1 MGPVGKR
8 SHAAIIDLTG
18 DDDSTTPSKHPRHG
32 SSSSA
37 RKCRP
42 GQPSSPKPLAA
53 SSQAPS
59 STQFYEVDDPNS
71 RALNQSDNSPQLELY
86 GTLDVKIVGCRYYN
100 GIVSPGELT
109 ICRRE
114 PTNPYDVNAIR
125 VDNVQGAQ
133 IGHFPRKIV
142 EKLAPYI
149 DANDIAIE
157 AKIMGEKQT
166 FDCPAKMFIFGTSD
180 PLARAQLENRLK
192 NDKLLKA
199 TQLKQTKRESELR
212 RLPLEITGTSTQS
225 LKNMRP
231 GQKNPLVAMESLIEQ
246 SQVVKARSTDDLVKS
261 LAMDEEALSALPCAD
276 QPQELKSQLLP
287 YQLQGLA
294 WLVKKENPEFPVT
307 GSDENTQLWKVDAK
321 GRYRNL
327 ATEFTTADA
336 PKLLSG
342 GILADDMGLG
352 KTLQIIGL
360 ILTGGPGPTLIV
372 APMTVMSNWSQQIE
386 NHVYEDER
394 PSVYIHHGPSRL
406 RDSEEV
412 ESYGVVITTYGT
424 MTSEGSKGPL
434 SKIQW
439 RRVVLDEGHTI
450 RNSDTLTALAAC
462 ELKATSRW
470 VLSGTPIVN
479 NIRDLYSLLKFLKIT
494 GGLESLEVFRSVIE
508 RGLSYGDSRAES
520 LLQALMG
527 DLCLRRNKS
536 MKFVD
541 LKLPPKTHYVHRI
554 AFTEAEQKK
563 YDALLCE
570 AKGVLN
576 DIRKNPKTIQH
587 GGFTSVLERLLRL
600 RQMCCH
606 WTLCKERVKAVLS
619 ILEGQKVVE
628 LTPENRQ
635 ILEEA
640 LRLLVESQDDCA
652 VCLDTLDDPV
662 ITHCKHAFCRKCIMQ
677 VVEVQHRCPLC
688 RTELGE
694 DKLVEPAKE
703 DNGRSVQVDDM
714 DESAGSSKTDALLKI
729 LDGTLLKNSSSK
741 VIIFSQ
747 WTSFLNV
754 IQRQLEEHTTYGYT
768 RIDGTMKP
776 VARDDAMRKLETDP
790 DTRILLASLGVC
802 SVGLNLVAADT
813 VILADSWWAP
823 AIEDQAIDRV
833 HRLGQ
838 TRPTTVWRLVME
850 DTVEERVLDV
860 QSEKRDLVSKAFQEK
875 GKKTKAKETRMADI
889 MKLLG

>member
-1 MGPVGKR
+1 MGSNRKR
-8 SHAAIIDLTG
+8 THSATIDLTG
-18 DDDSTTPSKHPRHG
+18 DDDSTTPSKHPRNAP
-32 SSSSA
+32 SSSA
-37 RKCRP
+37 SNSRSGEPPSRK
-42 GQPSSPKPLAA
+42 SLAT
-53 SSQAPS
+53 SNQAPS
-59 STQFYEVDDPNS
+59 STQLYEVDDPNS
-71 RALNQSDNSPQLELY
+71 RALNQSDNSPELELY
-86 GTLDVKIVGCRYYN
+86 GSLDVKIVGCRYYN

-125 VDNVQGAQ
+125 VDNVQGVQ

-142 EKLAPYI
+142 EKLAPYV
-149 DANDIAIE
+149 DANEIAIE
-157 AKIMGEKQT
+157 AKIMGEKAT
-166 FDCPAKMFIFGTSD
+166 FDCPAKIFIFGTSE
-180 PLARAQLENRLK
+180 PLARAQLETRLK
-192 NDKLLKA
+192 NDKLVNA

-231 GQKNPLVAMESLIEQ
+231 GQQNPQEAMEKLIGQ
-246 SQVVKARSTDDLVKS
+246 SQVIKARSGDDLVKS
-261 LAMDEEALSALPCAD
+261 FAMNEEALSALPCTD
-276 QPQELKSQLLP
+276 QPQGLKSQLLP

-294 WLVKKENPEFPVT
+294 WLTKKENPEFPEQ
-307 GSDENTQLWKVDAK
+307 GSDDNTQLWKVDAR

-327 ATEFTTADA
+327 ATEFTTAKA
-336 PKLLSG
+336 PKLISG

-352 KTLQIIGL
+352 KTLQIISL
-360 ILTGGPGPTLIV
+360 ILTGGSGPTLIV
-372 APMTVMSNWSQQIE
+372 APMTVMSNWSQQIK
-386 NHVYEDER
+386 NHVYENAR
-394 PSVYIHHGPSRL
+394 PSVYVHHGSSRCK
-406 RDSEEV
+406 DPKEV
-412 ESYGVVITTYGT
+412 GSHGVVITTYGT
-424 MTSEGSKGPL
+424 MTSERHNGPL
-434 SKIQW
+434 CKVQW

-450 RNSDTLTALAAC
+450 RNSTTQTAEAAC

-479 NIRDLYSLLKFLKIT
+479 SILDLHSLLKFLKIT
-494 GGLESLEVFRSVIE
+494 GGLESLEVFRSVIQ
-508 RGLSYGDSRAES
+508 RGLSFGDSRAES

-527 DLCLRRNKS
+527 DLCLRRNKN

-554 AFTEAEQKK
+554 TFTDAEQKK
-563 YDALLCE
+563 YDAVLSE
-570 AKGVLN
+570 AKGVLD
-576 DIRKNPKTIQH
+576 DIRKNPRTSQN

-606 WTLCKERVKAVLS
+606 WTLCKGRVKDVLS
-619 ILEGQKVVE
+619 LLEEQKVVD

-677 VVEVQHRCPLC
+677 VVGVQHKCPLC
-688 RTELGE
+688 RTELSE

-703 DNGRSVQVDDM
+703 DVDSSVQVDDF
-714 DESAGSSKTDALLKI
+714 DELAGSSKTDALLKI
-729 LDGTLLKNSSSK
+729 LDGTLLKNPSSK

-754 IQRQLEEHTTYGYT
+754 IQQQLGHTTYGYA

-776 VARDDAMRKLETDP
+776 AARDDAMKKLETDP

-838 TRPTTVWRLVME
+838 TRATTVWRLVME
-850 DTVEERVLDV
+850 GTVEERVLDI
-860 QSEKRDLVSKAFQEK
+860 QAEKRDLVSKAFQEK

-889 MKLLG
+889 MRLLG

>member
-1 MGPVGKR
+1 MGPSRKR
-8 SHAAIIDLTG
+8 SHSAIIDLTG
-18 DDDSTTPSKHPRHG
+18 DDDSTTPNKHPRNRP
-32 SSSSA
+32 SSSTSKS
-37 RKCRP
+37 RS
-42 GQPSSPKPLAA
+42 GQTSSQNSLAT

-71 RALNQSDNSPQLELY
+71 RALNQSDNSPELELY
-86 GTLDVKIVGCRYYN
+86 GSLDVRIVGCRYYN

-149 DANDIAIE
+149 DANDIVIE
-157 AKIMGEKQT
+157 AKIMGEKT
-166 FDCPAKMFIFGTSD
+166 AFDCPAKIFVFGTSE
-180 PLARAQLENRLK
+180 PLARAQLEARLK
-192 NDKLLKA
+192 NDKLIKA

-212 RLPLEITGTSTQS
+212 RLPLKITGTSTQS

-231 GQKNPLVAMESLIEQ
+231 GQQNPLETMENLIEQ
-246 SQVVKARSTDDLVKS
+246 SKVVKARSGDDLVKS
-261 LAMDEEALSALPCAD
+261 FAMDEEALSALPCAD

-294 WLVKKENPEFPVT
+294 WLTKKENPEFPDR
-307 GSDENTQLWKVDAK
+307 GSDNNTQLWKVDAR

-327 ATEFTTADA
+327 ATEFTTAKA

-352 KTLQIIGL
+352 KTLQIISL

-394 PSVYIHHGPSRL
+394 PSVYIHHGTSRSK
-406 RDSEEV
+406 DPEEV
-412 ESYGVVITTYGT
+412 GSYGVVITTYGT
-424 MTSEGSKGPL
+424 MTSERSSGPL

-450 RNSDTLTALAAC
+450 RNSATHTAEAAC

-470 VLSGTPIVN
+470 ILSGTPIVN
-479 NIRDLYSLLKFLKIT
+479 NIRDLYSSLKFLKIT
-494 GGLESLEVFRSVIE
+494 GGLESLEIFRSVIE
-508 RGLSYGDSRAES
+508 RGLSFGDPRAES

-527 DLCLRRNKS
+527 DLCLRRNKT

-554 AFTEAEQKK
+554 AFTEAEKKK
-563 YDALLCE
+563 YDALLSE
-570 AKGVLN
+570 AKGVLD
-576 DIRKNPKTIQH
+576 DIRNNPQTSQN
-587 GGFTSVLERLLRL
+587 GGFTNVLERLLRL

-606 WTLCKERVKAVLS
+606 WTLCKERVKDVLS
-619 ILEGQKVVE
+619 LLKEHEVVD

-677 VVEVQHRCPLC
+677 VVEVQHKCPLC
-688 RTELGE
+688 RTELSE

-703 DNGRSVQVDDM
+703 DGGNSVQVDEF

-754 IQRQLEEHTTYGYT
+754 IQRQLEHTTYGYT

-776 VARDDAMRKLETDP
+776 ATRDDAMKKLETDP

-850 DTVEERVLDV
+850 GTVEERVLDI
-860 QSEKRDLVSKAFQEK
+860 QGEKRDLVSKAFREK
-875 GKKTKAKETRMADI
+875 GKKAQAKETRMADI

>member
-1 MGPVGKR
+1 MGPSSSRKR

-18 DDDSTTPSKHPRHG
+18 DGDSFTTPSKHPRHG

-37 RKCRP
+37 SKSRP
-42 GQPSSPKPLAA
+42 GQPSSKKSLGT

-71 RALNQSDNSPQLELY
+71 RALNQSDTSPQLELY
-86 GTLDVKIVGCRYYN
+86 GSLGKSGAFNRLMKYYN

-149 DANDIAIE
+149 DANDIVIE
-157 AKIMGEKQT
+157 AKIMGEKTT
-166 FDCPAKMFIFGTSD
+166 FDCPAKIFIFGTSE
-180 PLARAQLENRLK
+180 PLARAQLENLLK
-192 NDKLLKA
+192 NDKLVKA
-199 TQLKQTKRESELR
+199 TQLKQTKHESELR
-212 RLPLEITGTSTQS
+212 RLPLKITGTSTQS

-231 GQKNPLVAMESLIEQ
+231 AQRNPLQAMENLIEQ
-246 SQVVKARSTDDLVKS
+246 SQVVKARSGDDLVKS
-261 LAMDEEALSALPCAD
+261 FAMDEEALSALPCAD

-294 WLVKKENPEFPVT
+294 WLAKKENPEFPNP
-307 GSDENTQLWKVDAK
+307 GSNDNTQLWKVDARV
-321 GRYRNL
+321 RYKNL
-327 ATEFTTADA
+327 ATEFTTAEA

-352 KTLQIIGL
+352 KTLQIISL
-360 ILTGGPGPTLIV
+360 ILTGGSGPTLIV
-372 APMTVMSNWSQQIE
+372 APMTVMSNWSKQIE

-394 PSVYIHHGPSRL
+394 PSVCIHHGSSRSK
-406 RDSEEV
+406 DPEEL

-424 MTSEGSKGPL
+424 MTSERHNGPL
-434 SKIQW
+434 SKIEW

-450 RNSDTLTALAAC
+450 RNSKTAAALAAC
-462 ELKATSRW
+462 ELKAKSRW

-479 NIRDLYSLLKFLKIT
+479 NIRDLHSLLKFLKIT

-508 RGLSYGDSRAES
+508 RGLSYGDSRSES

-527 DLCLRRNKS
+527 DLCLRRNKN

-563 YDALLCE
+563 YDALLSE
-570 AKGVLN
+570 AKGVLD
-576 DIRKNPKTIQH
+576 DIRKNPQMSH
-587 GGFTSVLERLLRL
+587 NGGFTSVLERLLRL

-606 WTLCKERVKAVLS
+606 WILCKERVKKVLS
-619 ILEGQKVVE
+619 LLKEHKVVD

-677 VVEVQHRCPLC
+677 VVEAQHRCPLC
-688 RTELGE
+688 RTELSE

-703 DNGRSVQVDDM
+703 DVGGSVQVDEL
-714 DESAGSSKTDALLKI
+714 DESAGSSKTDALLRI
-729 LDGTLLKNSSSK
+729 LDGTLLKNFSS
-741 VIIFSQ
+741 
-747 WTSFLNV
+747 
-754 IQRQLEEHTTYGYT
+754 QRQLKHTTYGYT
-768 RIDGTMKP
+768 RIDGTMKSDS
-776 VARDDAMRKLETDP
+776 RDDAMRKFETDP

-850 DTVEERVLDV
+850 GTVEERVLDI
-860 QSEKRDLVSKAFQEK
+860 QGQKRDLVSKAFQEK
-875 GKKTKAKETRMADI
+875 GKRTKAKETRMADI